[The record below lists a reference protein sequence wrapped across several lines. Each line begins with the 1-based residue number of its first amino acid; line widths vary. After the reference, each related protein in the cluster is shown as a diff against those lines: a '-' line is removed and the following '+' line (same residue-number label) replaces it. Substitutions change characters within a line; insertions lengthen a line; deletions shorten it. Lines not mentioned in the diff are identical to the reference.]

1 MPPRLHEIEERL
13 TSVDLPVLRQSL
25 DLAEK
30 CLVREKERGSRGETR
45 ATAML
50 AILGVIAGLTM
61 PQANA
66 VAMSTG
72 NRDGKLFL
80 LISFVACL
88 LFLVRGLFYA
98 MRVIGVARRYQI
110 EPDGMIYSFQELSP
124 VDAMRKEVAA
134 VLWTYLQSIQPNTA
148 KLFWLHR
155 CQRNGVVAVVLLVL
169 FGLAV
174 IVTSN
179 QWFEPSLCTSVVVS
193 VVTAIL
199 FFVIDPLAERYGR
212 IWNT

>member
-1 MPPRLHEIEERL
+1 M
-13 TSVDLPVLRQSL
+13 
-25 DLAEK
+25 
-30 CLVREKERGSRGETR
+30 
-45 ATAML
+45 
-50 AILGVIAGLTM
+50 
-61 PQANA
+61 
-66 VAMSTG
+66 
-72 NRDGKLFL
+72 
-80 LISFVACL
+80 
-88 LFLVRGLFYA
+88 
-98 MRVIGVARRYQI
+98 
-110 EPDGMIYSFQELSP
+110 
-124 VDAMRKEVAA
+124 
-134 VLWTYLQSIQPNTA
+134 LWTYLQSIQPNTA